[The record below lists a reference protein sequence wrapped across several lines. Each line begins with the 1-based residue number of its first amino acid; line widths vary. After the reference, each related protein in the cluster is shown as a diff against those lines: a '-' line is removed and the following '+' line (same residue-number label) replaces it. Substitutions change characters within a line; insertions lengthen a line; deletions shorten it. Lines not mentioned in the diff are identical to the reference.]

1 MTTVKLMK
9 NVWQIDKNVKIF
21 KIKKPKHTTIETIH
35 VNNFQN
41 GIATVTINVIA
52 GNTIRELANILL
64 GCFEVK
70 SNFTEEINLA
80 YNVHGIA
87 LKGFEINVGVGII
100 IPLKKG
106 DTSKEIYQEYLK
118 KLDEK
123 ARTKIEL

>member
-9 NVWQIDKNVKIF
+9 NVWQVDQNVKIF
-21 KIKKPKHTTIETIH
+21 EIKKPKHTTIENIH
-35 VNNFQN
+35 VDNFQN
-41 GIATVTINVIA
+41 GIVTVTINVIA
-52 GNTIRELANILL
+52 GNTIRELAEILL

-70 SNFTEEINLA
+70 SNFTKEINTA

-87 LKGFEINVGVGII
+87 LKGFEINVGGGII
-100 IPLKKG
+100 IPLKRG
-106 DTSKEIYQEYLK
+106 DTSKEVYQEYLK